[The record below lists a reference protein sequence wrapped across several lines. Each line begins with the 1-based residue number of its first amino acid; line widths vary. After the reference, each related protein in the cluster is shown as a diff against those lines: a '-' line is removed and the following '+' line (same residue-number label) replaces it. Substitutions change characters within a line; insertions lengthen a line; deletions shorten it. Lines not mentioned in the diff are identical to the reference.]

1 MEPLRG
7 LYGGA
12 ANTILKLFSEP
23 KIRARIIR
31 IKEMLEGED

>member
-12 ANTILKLFSEP
+12 SNTILKLFSLPE
-23 KIRARIIR
+23 IRARIIR
-31 IKEMLEGED
+31 IKAILEDEG